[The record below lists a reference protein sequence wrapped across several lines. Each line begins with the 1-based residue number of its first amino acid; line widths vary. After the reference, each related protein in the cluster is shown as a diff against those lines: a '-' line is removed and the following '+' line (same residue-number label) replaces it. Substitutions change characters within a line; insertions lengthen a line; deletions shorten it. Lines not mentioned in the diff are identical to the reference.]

1 MAKKFLQVQTNKLS
15 GGLGISTIISS
26 PGQILKERWK
36 DIVTFTRESREEN
49 VSYSGLKVKLKQGK
63 IQTDLHV
70 KPTDIGLLP
79 IWSMFNDG

>member
-1 MAKKFLQVQTNKLS
+1 M
-15 GGLGISTIISS
+15 
-26 PGQILKERWK
+26 ERYIK
-36 DIVTFTRESREEN
+36 FTRESREEN
-49 VSYSGLKVKLKQGK
+49 VLYSGLKVKLKQGK